1 MDIIDLQ
8 YTAFQTNI
16 TEFTDD
22 GMWTGQLVFIPT
34 RPKIKPM
41 TSERQTSC

>member
-1 MDIIDLQ
+1 MKNKKVPHRQNSFTLLIDGFKMDIIDLQ

-22 GMWTGQLVFIPT
+22 GM
-34 RPKIKPM
+34 
-41 TSERQTSC
+41 